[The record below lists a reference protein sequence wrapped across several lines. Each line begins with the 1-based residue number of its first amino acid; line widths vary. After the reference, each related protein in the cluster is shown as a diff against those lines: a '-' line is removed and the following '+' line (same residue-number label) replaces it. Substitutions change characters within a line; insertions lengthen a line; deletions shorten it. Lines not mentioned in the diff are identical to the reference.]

1 MTTSASPSSTAPSL
15 NPQIL
20 GQAENAHAPILRRLL
35 AVTGLGMTQWV
46 ALKFTAALG
55 GSADRDRLAGM
66 IADALRTDLAAAG
79 AALRE
84 LTDAGLLA
92 ESGDDVTRLG
102 FTDAGRAEHDRI
114 ASGIKEAIGYAY
126 AGIPAEDLLTAG
138 RVLTLITERLNARH
152 A

>member
-1 MTTSASPSSTAPSL
+1 MTTSAAPSSSALSL

-20 GQAENAHAPILRRLL
+20 GRAENAHAPILQRLL
-35 AVTGLGMTQWV
+35 TATGLGMTQWV
-46 ALKFTAALG
+46 GLKFTAAAG
-55 GSADRDRLAGM
+55 GSAGRDRLAGRV
-66 IADALRTDLAAAG
+66 ADALRTDLAAA
-79 AALRE
+79 ATALAE

-92 ESGDDVTRLG
+92 ESGDDVTRVAL
-102 FTDAGRAEHDRI
+102 TDAGQAVHDRI
-114 ASGIKEAIGYAY
+114 SSGISEAIGHAY